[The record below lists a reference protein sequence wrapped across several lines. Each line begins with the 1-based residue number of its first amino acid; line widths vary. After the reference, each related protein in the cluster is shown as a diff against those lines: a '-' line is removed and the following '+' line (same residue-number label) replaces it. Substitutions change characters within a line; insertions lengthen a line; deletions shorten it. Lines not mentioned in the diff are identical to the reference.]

1 MACLLLDVLL
11 ITFISIPHLFFQKC
25 LIDSCLKNLA
35 LILFKENEV
44 DTLASYR
51 FKNRKSYQKHNKRI
65 SEYIYLIPRNLRCSS
80 LQNWTDGC
88 SSRMAFEHFGINYF
102 QKKHYRIVS
111 IPWQPNKERKKG
123 RNKDTQKKFF
133 KSCLDKDILLKIIH
147 KQFIGIGKTTELLA
161 SDLTK
166 SY

>member
-1 MACLLLDVLL
+1 MACLLLDVL

-25 LIDSCLKNLA
+25 FIDSCLKNLA
-35 LILFKENEV
+35 FILFKENEV

-51 FKNRKSYQKHNKRI
+51 LKNWTFYQKHKKRI

-80 LQNWTDGC
+80 LQNWTDGR
-88 SSRMAFEHFGINYF
+88 SSRMAFEHFWINYF
-102 QKKHYRIVS
+102 QKKHYRIVP
-111 IPWQPNKERKKG
+111 IPWQPNKERKK
-123 RNKDTQKKFF
+123 RDKQRHTQKKFF
-133 KSCLDKDILLKIIH
+133 KSCLDIDILLKIIH